1 MTKIE
6 KSKSTAML
14 RSMSMGHHGK
24 ALLRKMDI
32 DSLSTRERVF
42 PSDNDDTYK
51 FYNMDANEKSH
62 DLNLSDS
69 ERRRKNR
76 KKKLKKIVR
85 SAVGNELTD
94 LKRLMADNKKHT
106 ETTSSMLDSLSHIV
120 KSLRH
125 KAREALAEDEIDFID
140 GSRTRN
146 VNLQTK
152 TLERAKRLAKRLP
165 QDLKANSKKAATLK

>member
-62 DLNLSDS
+62 DLDLSDS

-76 KKKLKKIVR
+76 KKISVNEVKIQY
-85 SAVGNELTD
+85 
-94 LKRLMADNKKHT
+94 K
-106 ETTSSMLDSLSHIV
+106 IIY
-120 KSLRH
+120 
-125 KAREALAEDEIDFID
+125 ALNHHF
-140 GSRTRN
+140 
-146 VNLQTK
+146 
-152 TLERAKRLAKRLP
+152 
-165 QDLKANSKKAATLK
+165 